1 MEKKSFFLVLA
12 IGIASFLGIRYLYRK
27 TYVNRRKSA
36 NDKEIKKVRID
47 NLDMQEVVQWFKA
60 NIPKSDSGKYQAI
73 LVNLLSKNDE
83 SQSFRNIIDID
94 LDGEIHAHLQCF
106 FDDKQEL
113 IDADKSRIIASS
125 TISKDITELF
135 GNKSLIIFK

>member
-12 IGIASFLGIRYLYRK
+12 IGIASFLGFRYLYRK
-27 TYVNRRKSA
+27 VFVSPPSNID
-36 NDKEIKKVRID
+36 DKEIKKVRID
-47 NLDMQEVVQWFKA
+47 NLDLQEVVQWFKA
-60 NIPKSDSGKYQAI
+60 NIPKSDPGKYQAI

-94 LDGEIHAHLQCF
+94 LDGETHAYLQCF
-106 FDDKQEL
+106 FDDTQEI
-113 IDADKSRIIASS
+113 IDANKSRIIASS
-125 TISKDITELF
+125 TIAKDITELF